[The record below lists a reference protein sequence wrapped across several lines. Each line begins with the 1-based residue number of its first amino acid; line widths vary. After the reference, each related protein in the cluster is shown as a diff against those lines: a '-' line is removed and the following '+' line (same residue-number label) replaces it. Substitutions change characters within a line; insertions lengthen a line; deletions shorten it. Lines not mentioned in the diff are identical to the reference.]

1 MNNQFSKR
9 LERTQFP
16 NKKRRASSG
25 TQKRGHMPEI
35 QKGNEFDVTITE
47 MGHNGDGI
55 AMIEGFKVFV
65 KNTEVNEKV
74 KVKIIKVED
83 NIAFA
88 ERLN

>member
-1 MNNQFSKR
+1 MNFTFFKR
-9 LERTQFP
+9 RERTQFP

-35 QKGNEFDVTITE
+35 QKGNEFDVTIKE
-47 MGHNGDGI
+47 IGHAGDGI
-55 AMIEGFKVFV
+55 AIIKGFKVFV

-74 KVKIIKVED
+74 KVKILKVED